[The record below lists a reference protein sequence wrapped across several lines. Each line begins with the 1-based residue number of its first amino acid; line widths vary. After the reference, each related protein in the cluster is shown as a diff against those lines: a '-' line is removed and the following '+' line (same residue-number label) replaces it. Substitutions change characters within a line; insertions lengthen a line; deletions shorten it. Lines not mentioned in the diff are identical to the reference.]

1 MGGGMI
7 ITAVKRKKM
16 REASDEMRSAHQS
29 LKILNRELLDLNGFY
44 QLDTEIDDF
53 LGVADYVFD
62 NFMTDMLS
70 QSRIHNARGKVQ
82 DLIAQVEGILD
93 ALSEI

>member
-1 MGGGMI
+1 MI
-7 ITAVKRKKM
+7 
-16 REASDEMRSAHQS
+16 SW
-29 LKILNRELLDLNGFY
+29 
-44 QLDTEIDDF
+44 
-53 LGVADYVFD
+53 GVADYVFD

-70 QSRIHNARGKVQ
+70 QSRINNARGKVQ